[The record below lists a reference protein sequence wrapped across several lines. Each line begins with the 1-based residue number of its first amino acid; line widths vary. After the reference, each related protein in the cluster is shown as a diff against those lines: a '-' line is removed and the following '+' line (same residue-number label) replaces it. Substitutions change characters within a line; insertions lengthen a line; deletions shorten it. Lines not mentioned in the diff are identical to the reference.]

1 MFLRLGLAVDQVG
14 AKRVVLDT
22 VEVLFTALG
31 NEAILRSELARLLRW
46 LKDRGLT
53 VVITGEHGRPGEL
66 TRYGIEEYVSVCV
79 VVLDDQVSE
88 ELSTRRLRIAKY
100 RGSLH
105 GTNEYPFLITDRGI
119 VVLPVTSIGL
129 AHAAPTDRVGT
140 GIDRL
145 DHLLG
150 GGVFQGSTVL
160 VSGGAG
166 TGKTSIAASLADAA
180 CARGQRALFV
190 SYEESPAQLL
200 RNPRSIG
207 LDLVRWVDAGLLRR
221 WAVRPTAYGLEEQLV
236 ALHRLLDE
244 AASSSSSSRRTR

>member
-14 AKRVVLDT
+14 AKRVALDT
-22 VEVLFTALG
+22 VKVLFTALG
-31 NEAILRSELARLLRW
+31 NEAIVRSELARLLRW

-79 VVLDDQVSE
+79 VVLDHQVSE
-88 ELSTRRLRIAKY
+88 ELSTRPLRIAKY

-200 RNPRSIG
+200 RNMRSIG
-207 LDLVRWVDAGLLRR
+207 LDLARWVDAGLLRL
-221 WAVRPTAYGLEEQLV
+221 WAVRPTAYGLEEHLV

-244 AASSSSSSRRTR
+244 AAPSSSSSRRTR

>member
-1 MFLRLGLAVDQVG
+1 
-14 AKRVVLDT
+14 
-22 VEVLFTALG
+22 
-31 NEAILRSELARLLRW
+31 
-46 LKDRGLT
+46 
-53 VVITGEHGRPGEL
+53 
-66 TRYGIEEYVSVCV
+66 
-79 VVLDDQVSE
+79 
-88 ELSTRRLRIAKY
+88 
-100 RGSLH
+100 
-105 GTNEYPFLITDRGI
+105 

-166 TGKTSIAASLADAA
+166 TGKTNIAASLADAA

-200 RNPRSIG
+200 RNLRSIG
-207 LDLVRWVDAGLLRR
+207 LDLPRWVDAGLL
-221 WAVRPTAYGLEEQLV
+221 AVRPTAYGLEEHLV
-236 ALHRLLDE
+236 ALHQLLDE

>member
-1 MFLRLGLAVDQVG
+1 VFLRLGLAADQVG
-14 AKRVVLDT
+14 AKR
-22 VEVLFTALG
+22 G
-31 NEAILRSELARLLRW
+31 NEAIVRSELARLLRW
-46 LKDRGLT
+46 LKDRGLM

-66 TRYGIEEYVSVCV
+66 TRYGIEEYVSDCV

-129 AHAAPTDRVGT
+129 
-140 GIDRL
+140 
-145 DHLLG
+145 
-150 GGVFQGSTVL
+150 
-160 VSGGAG
+160 
-166 TGKTSIAASLADAA
+166 
-180 CARGQRALFV
+180 
-190 SYEESPAQLL
+190 
-200 RNPRSIG
+200 
-207 LDLVRWVDAGLLRR
+207 VRWVDAGLLRL
-221 WAVRPTAYGLEEQLV
+221 WAVRPTAYGLEEHLV

>member
-1 MFLRLGLAVDQVG
+1 M
-14 AKRVVLDT
+14 
-22 VEVLFTALG
+22 
-31 NEAILRSELARLLRW
+31 
-46 LKDRGLT
+46 
-53 VVITGEHGRPGEL
+53 
-66 TRYGIEEYVSVCV
+66 
-79 VVLDDQVSE
+79 
-88 ELSTRRLRIAKY
+88 
-100 RGSLH
+100 
-105 GTNEYPFLITDRGI
+105 
-119 VVLPVTSIGL
+119 VLPVTSIGL

-166 TGKTSIAASLADAA
+166 TGKTNIAASLADAA